1 MTRAPRSVIDCHA
14 SAVLTEFR
22 KQAAMTVLLIAITL
36 VAGCSRPRDPI
47 VIAEGVLTLENQTS
61 SEWRDVLITVNHHYR
76 GGTKS
81 LAPGGRLIAP
91 LSDFRTGLGQKY
103 DRGRMSVFKVV
114 VTAKN
119 TNGEDVMVEWGGR

>member
-1 MTRAPRSVIDCHA
+1 MTREPLSVIGCRS
-14 SAVLTEFR
+14 SAALTEFR
-22 KQAAMTVLLIAITL
+22 KQAAMTVLVIAITL
-36 VAGCSRPRDPI
+36 IAGCSRPRDPI
-47 VIAEGVLTLENQTS
+47 VISEGVLTLENQTS
-61 SEWRDVLITVNHHYR
+61 SEWRDVLITVNHHFR

-91 LSDFRTGLGQKY
+91 LSDFRTGFGQPY

-119 TNGEDVMVEWGGR
+119 AEGEDVTLEWGGR